1 MFYIQQIAVFMRHIL
16 IIGAGRS
23 ASSLIQYLLNK
34 SEEENLHLTIGDLS
48 LELAQKKT
56 KNHTNATAI
65 AFDVYDPEQRKVEIQ
80 KADIV
85 ISMLPAFM
93 HIEVAKDCIAYK
105 KHMVTASYISDAMQS
120 LDEEAKANNLVF
132 MNEIGLDPGIDHMS
146 AMKVIDEI
154 RDQGGKIILFESFCG
169 GLVAPESDTNLWNYK
184 FTWNPRNVVLAGQGG
199 AAKFIQE
206 GTYKYIPYHKLFRR
220 TEFMEVEGYGRF
232 EGYANRD
239 SLKYRSVYGLDDAL
253 TLYRGTIRRVGFSK
267 AWNMFVTLG
276 MTDDS
281 YTMEDSE
288 NMTYREFTNSF
299 LPYHPTDS
307 VEIKLR
313 LSLKIDQDDIKWDKL
328 LELDLFNPKKIV
340 GLKNATPAQ
349 ILEKILS
356 ESWSLEE
363 HDKDMIVMYHKFGY
377 EINGEEKQIDSKMV
391 CIGDDQTYTAM
402 AKTVG
407 LPVAMATLQILNGNI
422 TTPGVQLPI
431 NKEVYLPILKELE
444 EYGVVFNEKEVPYM
458 GYNPKSVSS

>member
-1 MFYIQQIAVFMRHIL
+1 MRNIL

-34 SEEENLHLTIGDLS
+34 SNQENLHLTIADIS
-48 LELAQKKT
+48 LELAQRKT
-56 KNHTNATAI
+56 NNHPNASAI
-65 AFDVYDPEQRKVEIQ
+65 ALDINNHQHRKAEIE
-80 KADIV
+80 KAEIV
-85 ISMLPAFM
+85 ISMLPAHL
-93 HIEVAKDCIAYK
+93 HIEVAKDCISCK
-105 KHMVTASYISDAMQS
+105 KHLVTASYISDAMQE
-120 LDEEAKANNLVF
+120 LDAAAKENGLIF

-154 RDQGGKIILFESFCG
+154 RDKGGKMILFESFCG
-169 GLVAPESDTNLWNYK
+169 GLVAPECDDNLWNYK
-184 FTWNPRNVVLAGQGG
+184 FTWAPRNVVLAGQGG

-206 GTYKYIPYHKLFRR
+206 GKYKYIPYSKLFRR
-220 TEFMEVEGYGRF
+220 TEFLMVEGYGKF

-267 AWNMFVTLG
+267 AWNMFVQLG

-281 YTMEDSE
+281 YVMENSE
-288 NMTYREFTNSF
+288 EMSFRDFTNSF

-307 VEIKLR
+307 VEIKTR
-313 LSLKIDQDDIKWDKL
+313 LALNIEQDDIMWDKL
-328 LELDLFNPKKIV
+328 LELDLFNANKKV

-349 ILEKILS
+349 ILERILN
-356 ESWSLEE
+356 ESWALQPL
-363 HDKDMIVMYHKFGY
+363 DKDMIVMYHKFGY
-377 EINGEEKQIDSKMV
+377 ELNGKQHQIDSKMV

-422 TTPGVQLPI
+422 KTPGVQLPI
-431 NKEVYLPILKELE
+431 SKEVYEPILKELE
-444 EYGVVFNEKEVPYM
+444 EFGVIFNEIAMPYI
-458 GYNPKSVSS
+458 GYNPDKISSTN